1 MRIYKYGVKVT
12 VPRTGWYSAL
22 NKNNIFVD
30 INVTENQNMKDR
42 RINASKETIEVL
54 IDNSQKLI
62 SDFEQLLH
70 NVELIKSELFNNDY
84 QQIIANLF
92 LNY

>member
-1 MRIYKYGVKVT
+1 
-12 VPRTGWYSAL
+12 
-22 NKNNIFVD
+22 
-30 INVTENQNMKDR
+30 MKDR

-70 NVELIKSELFNNDY
+70 NVELIKSELLEFN
-84 QQIIANLF
+84 L
-92 LNY
+92 